1 MQVSVEA
8 TGSIGRRMTV
18 ALPADRFEA
27 EYTARMHRLERSARL
42 PGFRPGKAPLKL
54 VEAQFG
60 GKVSEEILTELIGA
74 SFREAISQQQLRIA
88 GDPVF
93 QRDTHSRGQDVQYT
107 AIFEV
112 YPQVAR
118 LDISGEKVERP
129 AVTVT
134 DADIE
139 RTIQSLREQRRAE
152 KEGGES
158 VVPEIDEAFVHSL
171 GVASGSVDQL
181 RAEVRANLERERDGR
196 VRVRVRDQ
204 VFDVLLSVNPIDV
217 PAALVEEEARRV
229 MLATRDMLLSHGI
242 PADRLPD
249 DASAFRDSAHRRVAL
264 GIIIAE
270 LVRGRGM
277 RPDPARVR
285 TRLEALAQG
294 YESPQEVI
302 DWHFAE
308 AGRLR
313 DIEAQVLEDQVVD
326 ALIESAQV
334 VEKPMSFEELTRP
347 ASAGA

>member
-8 TGSIGRRMTV
+8 TGTIGRRMTV

-27 EYTARMHRLERSARL
+27 EYTARIQRLGRSARL

-60 GKVSEEILTELIGA
+60 GKVSEEILTELIQA
-74 SFREAISQQQLRIA
+74 SFHEAVSQQGLRIA
-88 GDPVF
+88 GDPTF
-93 QRDTHSRGQDVQYT
+93 QRGMHLRGQDVQYT

-112 YPQVAR
+112 YPLVAR

-134 DADIE
+134 DADVE
-139 RTIQSLREQRRAE
+139 RTIQSLREQRRVIKA
-152 KEGGES
+152 GGES
-158 VVPEIDEAFVHSL
+158 VLPDVDEAFARSL

-181 RAEVRANLERERDGR
+181 RVEVRANLERERNER
-196 VRVRVRDQ
+196 VRLRVRDQ
-204 VFDVLLSVNPIDV
+204 VFDLLLGVNSIEV
-217 PAALVEEEARRV
+217 PAALVEEEAGRV
-229 MLATRDMLLSHGI
+229 MSATRDMLTSQGI
-242 PADRLPD
+242 PANRLPSD
-249 DASAFRDSAHRRVAL
+249 TSAFRDSARRRVAL
-264 GIIIAE
+264 GIIVAE
-270 LVRGRGM
+270 LVRSRGM

-285 TRLEALAQG
+285 ARVETLAQG
-294 YESPQEVI
+294 YESPQEFI

-313 DIEAQVLEDQVVD
+313 DIEAQILEDQVVD
-326 ALIESAQV
+326 ALIESAQL